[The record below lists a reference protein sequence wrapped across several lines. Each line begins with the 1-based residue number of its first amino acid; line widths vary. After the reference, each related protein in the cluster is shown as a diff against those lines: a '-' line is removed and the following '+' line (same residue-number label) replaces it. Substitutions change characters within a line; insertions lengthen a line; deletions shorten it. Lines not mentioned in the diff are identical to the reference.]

1 MAVRSPTLERTGGA
15 YDPVPIVTWRGVT
28 SSDTVEHYL
37 VRGQYGFAG
46 SLQISGTF
54 GTPPTVSLTSSNDG
68 INFFPAEDPTGALIT
83 TTTGAIFEISLSSA
97 YIKPSIV
104 GGSGYAL
111 DFILVLRG

>member
-1 MAVRSPTLERTGGA
+1 MAVKTPTLERTGGA

-28 SSDTVEHYL
+28 SADTFEHYL

-54 GTPPTVSLTSSNDG
+54 GGATVSLTSSNDG
-68 INFFPAEDPTGALIT
+68 TNFFPAEDPTGALIT
-83 TTTGAIFEISLSSA
+83 TTVGAIFEISLSSA
-97 YIKPSIV
+97 YIKPNIS
-104 GGSGYAL
+104 GGSGYTL